1 MNKILINFV
10 LFPEPAAV
18 DKQLHQLRLQR
29 RASTEPNRVKYKH
42 NDTPN
47 DNNDD
52 SRRGRRRQ
60 RNEQSVG
67 FRRSHI
73 ERGRASRQLRLHVRL
88 NTIYNSSSK
97 KNNVFRVRHIK
108 KQEQYC
114 FILTF

>member
-1 MNKILINFV
+1 MNKILINFD
-10 LFPEPAAV
+10 LFLEPAAV

-42 NDTPN
+42 NDKPN
-47 DNNDD
+47 DDD

-88 NTIYNSSSK
+88 NRLYNRSSK